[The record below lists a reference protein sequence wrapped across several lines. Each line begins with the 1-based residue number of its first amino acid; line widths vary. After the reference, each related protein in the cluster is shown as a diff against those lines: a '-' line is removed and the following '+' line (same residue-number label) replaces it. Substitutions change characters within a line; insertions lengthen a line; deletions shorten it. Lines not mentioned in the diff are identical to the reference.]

1 VRPAWLGCS
10 VKQNCTAAHGYCLS
24 ASRALPVAQT
34 SARATDTA
42 HPPSTALQRPARP
55 RSQTPARSTG
65 GARGQDARCA
75 PGSSGAALADRD
87 GALGGNAVHR
97 AAHGALAGEARDG
110 LRAAAR
116 ARASASRR
124 RAPPPTRARHR
135 SACRPAAGRAA
146 GKRAAA
152 QRERAAMA
160 ARPTF
165 FCVNSQ
171 RGTVQATVRRCP
183 GASAFGRRRPR
194 GGRGARLDVAP
205 ARGLDGVAQ
214 ERQQL
219 AGPGLARDHPP
230 ALARA
235 THALAALARVQRA
248 CRTGRAPVHA
258 VRALHIV
265 GTLVGYI
272 LCATLSSSGR
282 LRTCLLQQ
290 AKCIGQFREVS
301 NSTARLVVHAHT
313 RRQHG
318 AGPGRAQG
326 PGRAGAAP
334 AGKPVGVG
342 SQAARSTGSEPNM
355 KRPSGAEPQNSGC
368 AAATPPPLTHSLCLA
383 ALCTPRAPP
392 RRGPTSRKY
401 GDSLWPTARRVPVP
415 SMALPAGRRA
425 LGQHPAAAH
434 RPCGTTAARPLSA
447 PQQQPHTASRDIQPA
462 ALRSLL
468 CLRCGWRGGEGARLG
483 ASAVARG
490 PHAALQLIVHD
501 KGCARALA
509 RFRRLPRRPCGT
521 QVNQPGQPTACRT
534 ANALHQQWAATPLLV
549 LRGGS
554 CGMSGGLS
562 MRR

>member
-1 VRPAWLGCS
+1 
-10 VKQNCTAAHGYCLS
+10 LS

-124 RAPPPTRARHR
+124 RAPPPTRALYR

-160 ARPTF
+160 ARRDCL
-165 FCVNSQ
+165 CVDSQ

-183 GASAFGRRRPR
+183 GARAFGRRRRPC
-194 GGRGARLDVAP
+194 GARGARLDVAP
-205 ARGLDGVAQ
+205 ARGLDRVAQ

-248 CRTGRAPVHA
+248 CRAGRAPFHL
-258 VRALHIV
+258 VRALHVV
-265 GTLVGYI
+265 GTLVGNI
-272 LCATLSSSGR
+272 LCATLSS
-282 LRTCLLQQ
+282 
-290 AKCIGQFREVS
+290 APV
-301 NSTARLVVHAHT
+301 
-313 RRQHG
+313 
-318 AGPGRAQG
+318 
-326 PGRAGAAP
+326 GAA
-334 AGKPVGVG
+334 
-342 SQAARSTGSEPNM
+342 
-355 KRPSGAEPQNSGC
+355 
-368 AAATPPPLTHSLCLA
+368 AAAS
-383 ALCTPRAPP
+383 AL
-392 RRGPTSRKY
+392 
-401 GDSLWPTARRVPVP
+401 
-415 SMALPAGRRA
+415 
-425 LGQHPAAAH
+425 
-434 RPCGTTAARPLSA
+434 
-447 PQQQPHTASRDIQPA
+447 
-462 ALRSLL
+462 
-468 CLRCGWRGGEGARLG
+468 
-483 ASAVARG
+483 
-490 PHAALQLIVHD
+490 
-501 KGCARALA
+501 
-509 RFRRLPRRPCGT
+509 
-521 QVNQPGQPTACRT
+521 
-534 ANALHQQWAATPLLV
+534 
-549 LRGGS
+549 
-554 CGMSGGLS
+554 
-562 MRR
+562 